1 MTTDDFLAPERLWL
15 LVAVPVLIAA
25 YVWQQ
30 RRRRQTAAVRFA
42 NFELLKSVAPRRSA
56 WRRHAPAAVLALA
69 LTGLLAG
76 YARPSGAVQVPKEA
90 ATVMLVIDTSA
101 SMMATDVEPSRLEAA
116 ITAAQSFVE
125 DLPPQMEV
133 GLVSFDRS
141 ARMLASP
148 TTDHELVQRHI
159 AELTL
164 GPGTAA
170 GDALVVALS
179 AIEDARGGRSGRNSA
194 GGAPDEAAAIV
205 LLSDGVTTVGRPVE
219 GVAQIA
225 AERGIPISTIAF
237 GTPDGIVEV
246 QGNTIAVPSDPDTMA
261 AVAETTS
268 GRFFEADSGD
278 ELEEVYEDIG
288 TRVGYDTQIRE
299 RSGPVLATS
308 TILLVTA
315 LGLGLLWNGRLV

>member
-1 MTTDDFLAPERLWL
+1 MNIDEFLAPGRLWL
-15 LVAVPVLIAA
+15 LAAVPLLVAG

-30 RRRRQTAAVRFA
+30 HRRHQAPAVRFA
-42 NFELLKSVAPRRSA
+42 NFGLLKSVAPKRST
-56 WRRHAPAAVLALA
+56 WRRHVPAVAVALA
-69 LTGLLAG
+69 LTGLLVG
-76 YARPSGAVQVPKEA
+76 FARPSGATRVPKEA
-90 ATVMLVIDTSA
+90 ATIMLVIDTSA

-116 ITAAQSFVE
+116 ITAAASFVD

-141 ARMLASP
+141 ARMLAAP
-148 TTDHELVQRHI
+148 TTDHALVRGRI
-159 AELTL
+159 DGLTL

-170 GDALVVALS
+170 GDALIVALS
-179 AIEDARGGRSGRNSA
+179 AIEQAATA
-194 GGAPDEAAAIV
+194 GSTPNEGAAIV
-205 LLSDGVTTVGRPVE
+205 LLSDGVTTVGRPVV
-219 GVAQIA
+219 GAAQIA

-237 GTPDGIVEV
+237 GTPDGIVQV

-268 GRFFEADSGD
+268 GRFFEADSED
-278 ELEEVYEDIG
+278 ELQEVYEDIG
-288 TRVGYDTQIRE
+288 TRVGYETQQRE

-308 TILLVTA
+308 TILLISA

>member
-1 MTTDDFLAPERLWL
+1 MSPDDFLAPERLWL
-15 LVAVPVLIAA
+15 LLAVPVLVAA
-25 YVWQQ
+25 YAWQQ
-30 RRRRQTAAVRFA
+30 RRRRRAAAVRFA
-42 NFELLKSVAPRRSA
+42 NLALLKAVAPRRPS
-56 WRRHAPAAVLALA
+56 WRRHAPAVGLVLA
-69 LTGLLAG
+69 LTGLLVG
-76 YARPSGAVQVPKEA
+76 YARPSGAVRVPKEA

-101 SMMATDVEPSRLEAA
+101 SMMATDVDPSRLDAA
-116 ITAAQSFVE
+116 ITAASSFVD

-141 ARMLASP
+141 ARMLAAP
-148 TTDHELVQRHI
+148 TTDHELVQRAI
-159 AELTL
+159 AGLTL

-179 AIEDARGGRSGRNSA
+179 AIQDAAEGGGT
-194 GGAPDEAAAIV
+194 PTDAAAIV
-205 LLSDGVTTVGRPVE
+205 LLSDGVTTVGRPVI

-246 QGNTIAVPSDPDTMA
+246 QGNTIAVPADPDTMA

-268 GRFFEADSGD
+268 GRFFEADSSD

-288 TRVGYDTQIRE
+288 TRVGYDTQVRE

-308 TILLVTA
+308 TILLMGA

>member
-1 MTTDDFLAPERLWL
+1 MNIDDFLAPGRLWL
-15 LVAVPVLIAA
+15 LAVVPVLVAA

-30 RRRRQTAAVRFA
+30 RRRHPVGAVRFA
-42 NFELLKSVAPRRSA
+42 NLGLLRSVAPKRST
-56 WRRHAPAAVLALA
+56 WRRHAPAAAVGLA
-69 LTGLLAG
+69 LTGLLVG
-76 YARPSGAVQVPKEA
+76 FARPSGAVQVPKEA

-116 ITAAQSFVE
+116 ITAASAFVE

-141 ARMLASP
+141 ARMLAAP
-148 TTDHELVQRHI
+148 TTDHETVQQEI
-159 AELTL
+159 AGLTL

-170 GDALVVALS
+170 GEALVVALS
-179 AIEDARGGRSGRNSA
+179 AIEQAAAADGQGSA
-194 GGAPDEAAAIV
+194 EGAAIV
-205 LLSDGVTTVGRPVE
+205 LLSDGVTTIGRPVM
-219 GVAQIA
+219 GVAQLA
-225 AERGIPISTIAF
+225 ADRGIPVSTIAF

-261 AVAETTS
+261 AVAETTN

-288 TRVGYDTQIRE
+288 TRVGYETQERE

>member
-1 MTTDDFLAPERLWL
+1 MSSGDFLAPERLWL
-15 LVAVPVLIAA
+15 LVAVPLLVGA
-25 YVWQQ
+25 YAWQQ
-30 RRRRQTAAVRFA
+30 RRRPQTSTVRFA
-42 NFELLKSVAPRRSA
+42 NFELLKAVAPKRRA
-56 WRRHAPAAVLALA
+56 WRRHAPAALLAVA
-69 LTGLLAG
+69 LTGLLLG

-101 SMMATDVEPSRLEAA
+101 SMMATDVDPSRLEAA
-116 ITAAQSFVE
+116 ITAAQAFVD

-141 ARMLASP
+141 ARMLAAP
-148 TTDHELVQRHI
+148 TTDHELVRDEI
-159 AELTL
+159 AGLSL

-170 GDALVVALS
+170 GDALVVALG
-179 AIEDARGGRSGRNSA
+179 AIENA
-194 GGAPDEAAAIV
+194 GVGSPDEAAAIV

-246 QGNTIAVPSDPDTMA
+246 QGNTIAVPADPDTMA

-268 GRFFEADSGD
+268 GRFFEADSSD

-288 TRVGYDTQIRE
+288 TRVGYDTEIRE

>member
-1 MTTDDFLAPERLWL
+1 MNITGFLAAERLWL
-15 LVAVPVLIAA
+15 LAVIPFLVAA
-25 YVWQQ
+25 YAWQQ
-30 RRRRQTAAVRFA
+30 RRKPAVHAVRFA
-42 NFELLKSVAPRRSA
+42 NLGLLKSVAPRRST
-56 WRRHAPAAVLALA
+56 WRRHVPAVVVALA
-69 LTGLLAG
+69 LTGLLVG
-76 YARPSGAVQVPKEA
+76 FARPSGVVKVPKEA

-116 ITAAQSFVE
+116 ITAAGRFVA
-125 DLPPQMEV
+125 DLPPQIEV

-141 ARMLASP
+141 ARVLAAP
-148 TTDHELVQRHI
+148 TTDHELVRREI
-159 AELTL
+159 AGLTL

-170 GDALVVALS
+170 GEALIVALS
-179 AIEDARGGRSGRNSA
+179 AIESA
-194 GGAPDEAAAIV
+194 ATAGTTPDDGAAIV
-205 LLSDGVTTVGRPVE
+205 LLSDGVTTVGRPVF
-219 GVAQIA
+219 AAADIA
-225 AERGIPISTIAF
+225 ADRGIPVSTIAF

-246 QGNTIAVPSDPDTMA
+246 QGHTIAVPSDPDTMA

-288 TRVGYDTQIRE
+288 TRVGFETQERE

-308 TILLVTA
+308 TILLIAA